1 MNTQEYLAAIHLA
14 LVESP
19 IVAGY
24 AIVRQRVASVSGYL
38 RVRIRLVNG
47 DFLEAAEFFE
57 LTSGDIQVSDYRHQW
72 MDGLRAILHKRW
84 DSAPHHPEV
93 ERAPHHCHDGSED
106 RVIPGQPMSIA
117 EVLTAIASEIRPG
130 EMR

>member
-1 MNTQEYLAAIHLA
+1 MITQEYLAAIHLA

-19 IVAGY
+19 IVADY
-24 AIVRQRVASVSGYL
+24 AIVRQRVASASGYL

-57 LTSGDIQVSDYRHQW
+57 LTPGGIQVSDYRHQW
-72 MDGLRAILHKRW
+72 MDGERAVLRKRW
-84 DSAPHHPEV
+84 DSAPHHPEL
-93 ERAPHHCHDGSED
+93 ENAPHHCHDGSED
-106 RVIPGQPMSIA
+106 RVVPGRPMGIE
-117 EVLTAIASEIRPG
+117 EVLAAIAGEIMPG